1 MNNKMPGRRI
11 KIRTNLVLQILAG
24 LVFLLICYGPL
35 LGLVS
40 RAISDGV
47 EKTTLFW
54 NARRITLLWH
64 SLLFSAI
71 VALSASF
78 IGFLSAAFTSALRSK
93 TGRLLTWLPLV
104 FLALPP
110 YIHALSWTA
119 LLQQLNNWLSTWRGV
134 TLQLTGWGLAGW
146 VQMLSLL
153 PIAYGI
159 QLIGLLSL
167 EPGYIDTARCF
178 TADKKIAARV
188 IFPLTKPFQVVTFV
202 VIFLF
207 SLGDYSIPYL
217 FSVNVYSLEIFTG
230 FSASADLMT
239 ALKTALPVMA
249 AALPLI
255 LWMLTLIRQVALKP
269 GFLSEK
275 KERLFKWPL
284 WFRFLQ
290 KAAVLL
296 LLVQL
301 LVPLIVIV
309 LLNGS
314 ATGLFASIIDGR
326 LETIYSLKLAFRTAL
341 AAIPISYLLARAPK
355 NWIVWLVVLFP
366 LSFPASF
373 VGIGEIALWNS
384 VFSGFLYGT
393 DWIPWLA
400 NLARYLPL
408 AVLVMSALAGTLDP
422 QMIETTRLFQRN
434 PLRRLLQIYLPLLTP
449 ALFVSFILIFAFSLG
464 ELSATMLVLPPGRST
479 LTLRILNF
487 LHYGSPQTVAGL
499 SLMLV
504 ILAILAA
511 GIAFYFWNQWRNLL
525 PENGDQT
532 G

>member
-1 MNNKMPGRRI
+1 M
-11 KIRTNLVLQILAG
+11 QILAG

-35 LGLVS
+35 LSLVD
-40 RAISDGV
+40 RAISESVG
-47 EKTTLFW
+47 KTTVFW
-54 NARRITLLWH
+54 NARRVTLLWH
-64 SLLFSAI
+64 SLLFSTI
-71 VALSASF
+71 VALAASF
-78 IGFLSAAFTSALRSK
+78 TGFLSAAFTSKWRSK
-93 TGRLLTWLPLV
+93 TGRLLAWLPLV

-110 YIHALSWTA
+110 YIHALSWTG
-119 LLQQLNNWLSTWRGV
+119 LLQQLNVWLSGWRGV
-134 TLQLTGWGLAGW
+134 TLHLTGWGLAGW
-146 VQMLSLL
+146 VQMLSLV

-167 EPGYIDTARCF
+167 ESGHIDTARCF
-178 TADKKIAARV
+178 IADKKIASRI
-188 IFPLTKPFQVVTFV
+188 IFPLTKPFQVLSFV

-230 FSASADLMT
+230 FSASADLMAT
-239 ALKTALPVMA
+239 LKTALPVMA

-269 GFLSEK
+269 AFLSEE
-275 KERLFKWPL
+275 KETFFRWPL
-284 WFRFLQ
+284 WFRLLQ
-290 KAAVLL
+290 KAAVVL
-296 LLVQL
+296 LLVQI
-301 LVPLIVIV
+301 LVPLIVIM

-314 ATGLFASIIDGR
+314 ASDLFTSIVDGR
-326 LETIYSLKLAFRTAL
+326 QETIYSLKLAFCTAL
-341 AAIPISYLLARAPK
+341 AAIPISYLLARARK
-355 NWIVWLVVLFP
+355 NWIFWLVLLFP

-384 VFSGFLYGT
+384 VFGGFLYGT

-400 NLARYLPL
+400 NLARFLPL

-422 QMIETTRLFQRN
+422 DMIETTRLFQRSA
-434 PLRRLLQIYLPLLTP
+434 LRRILQIYLPLIMP
-449 ALFVSFILIFAFSLG
+449 ALFVSFILVFVFSLG

-479 LTLRILNF
+479 LTLRIFNF
-487 LHYGSPQTVAGL
+487 LHYGSPQSVAGL

-525 PENGDQT
+525 PDNGDQT